1 MTNELPY
8 VYQAL
13 ERAGVSIHTTT
24 NLIGFDA
31 GVARLENL
39 FHRAP
44 LDINVDGVVIVG
56 HRDPNDALYNTVL
69 GSDDGNSLP
78 PMSLIGDAMAP
89 GAIVHAVHSGHSFAR
104 GLVDDNAA
112 YLRDEPVTLPE
123 PAPAFDHIRD
133 AKS

>member
-1 MTNELPY
+1 
-8 VYQAL
+8 
-13 ERAGVSIHTTT
+13 
-24 NLIGFDA
+24 
-31 GVARLENL
+31 
-39 FHRAP
+39 
-44 LDINVDGVVIVG
+44 VVIVG